1 MKVRKIIAT
10 LSVFILLGLPG
21 ISPLAWAQN
30 TTEPTIEMADNL
42 RSEGKI
48 YVVILVVGVVFSGLA
63 FYAINT
69 DRKVS
74 KLEKEFKSLKSTQ
87 DS

>member
-1 MKVRKIIAT
+1 MRKIIVAISVYIM
-10 LSVFILLGLPG
+10 LSF
-21 ISPLAWAQN
+21 LAF
-30 TTEPTIEMADNL
+30 TPTVSGQDEKEANIEMADTM

-48 YVVILVVGVVFSGLA
+48 YVVVLVVAIVFTGLVL
-63 FYAINT
+63 YAINT

-74 KLEKEFKSLKSTQ
+74 KLEKEIKSLKSTR